1 MSALRRRAVE
11 AAPLPILCAIAETGI
26 YGVGSGIM
34 TAAVLVFVVT
44 NEMIVRLTLP
54 KLLTR
59 TMEQEIG
66 LASGITFPVLEYL
79 AEGPTR
85 PRTEDGMD
93 VVGHDDPGEQIKT
106 DLLVEAQNAS
116 DHIGDSRL
124 LEPAVTVTSIKVSV
138 YTS

>member
-1 MSALRRRAVE
+1 MSWGLESPQNRQTRMSALRGRAVE

-93 VVGHDDPGEQIKT
+93 VVG
-106 DLLVEAQNAS
+106 
-116 DHIGDSRL
+116 
-124 LEPAVTVTSIKVSV
+124 
-138 YTS
+138 